1 MYPFQYFKTLVLLER
16 VKCFYISRMST
27 LAQQVEKLEKEKQ
40 YLERE
45 LQIKDAIIKHMKELI
60 QALDY
65 DDSDVKEKPK
75 PNPVPPPKIKGF
87 EKPKNHW

>member
-1 MYPFQYFKTLVLLER
+1 
-16 VKCFYISRMST
+16 MST

-45 LQIKDAIIKHMKELI
+45 LQIKDAVIKRMKELI
-60 QALDY
+60 QALDH
-65 DDSDVKEKPK
+65 DDPDVKEKPK

-87 EKPKNHW
+87 GKPKNHW